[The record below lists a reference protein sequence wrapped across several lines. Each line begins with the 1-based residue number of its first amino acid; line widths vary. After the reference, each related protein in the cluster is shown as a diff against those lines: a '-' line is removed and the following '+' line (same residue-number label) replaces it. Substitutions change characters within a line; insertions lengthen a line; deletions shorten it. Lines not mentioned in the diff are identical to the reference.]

1 MELNLY
7 KNRKLEL
14 SIKGK
19 KENNFLIFD
28 NIIYDIENNILIRED
43 NEFKYIMDFKNKEVN
58 IELKDYG
65 KSLNMDIKIIKME
78 LNLKKHLIIYSIE
91 SDDLIENKLEILF

>member
-7 KNRKLEL
+7 KKRKLEL